1 MPPAKKKISRA
12 DILAAA
18 NKKYADKFSVG
29 FSSNAEFLDTGNL
42 TLNHLIG
49 GGVPRG
55 RITQFYGQSMSGK
68 TTAALQTAAMT
79 QKLIREQGLD
89 QIILY
94 LDYECALDESYAEA
108 LGLDINDTETFLM
121 IRPDDFETGANIA
134 RDLIEAG
141 EVILAIWDSV
151 PSMIPSTVFEE
162 EVGKAA
168 VAPLPRVLAPFLGIL
183 NPVLNKTKTAAI
195 FINHVG
201 EKIGGMPGFGPPA
214 KVRPGGKALTYYS
227 SVMVEFVGTTKEKGK
242 VYNLFGEEIEVA
254 IATETKMVCTK
265 NKVGVPMREAK
276 ALVRYGEGFDNFW
289 AARRYFEN
297 KGLVVKSGAWVKVDE
312 SLGGGNFNGMPALQ
326 KHAYANPGW
335 RQNIIDLAVKRLELE
350 KDSDDVAAAS
360 RRAKL
365 FPTDDP
371 ADIALELED

>member
-1 MPPAKKKISRA
+1 MPPAKKKVSRA

-18 NKKYADKFSVG
+18 NKKYGDKFSVG
-29 FSSNAEFLDTGNL
+29 FNSSAEFLDTGNI

-79 QKLIREQGLD
+79 QKLIREKELN

-94 LDYECALDESYAEA
+94 MDYECALDETYAKA
-108 LGLDINDTETFLM
+108 LGLDINDTDTFLM
-121 IRPDDFETGANIA
+121 LRPDDFETGGNIA
-134 RDLIEAG
+134 RDLIQAG

-151 PSMIPSTVFEE
+151 PSMMPSTVFED

-168 VAPLPRVLAPFLGIL
+168 VAPLPRVLAPFLGTL
-183 NPVLNKTKTAAI
+183 NPILNKTNTAVI

-227 SVMVEFVGTTKEKGK
+227 SVMVEFTGTTKEKGK
-242 VYNLFGEEIEVA
+242 IYNAFGEEIEVP
-254 IATETKMVCTK
+254 IATLTKMTNTK
-265 NKVGVPMREAK
+265 NKVGIPMREAQ

-289 AARRYFEN
+289 VARRYFES
-297 KGLVVKSGAWVKVDE
+297 KGLITKAGAWVKVDD
-312 SLGGGNFNGMPALQ
+312 SLGGGNFNGSAALQ
-326 KHAYANPGW
+326 SHADANREW

-350 KDSDDVAAAS
+350 KDVDHTAVAAKL
-360 RRAKL
+360 AKL
-365 FPTDDP
+365 LPQDVD
-371 ADIALELED
+371 ED